1 MTVPDYACIVGVGIV
16 IIVEVG
22 EVALGSGILPCII
35 VADMKTDGD
44 ASHRFY
50 IQNTDGGG
58 VNMLSLS

>member
-22 EVALGSGILPCII
+22 EVALGTGILPYI
-35 VADMKTDGD
+35 VADMKTVGD